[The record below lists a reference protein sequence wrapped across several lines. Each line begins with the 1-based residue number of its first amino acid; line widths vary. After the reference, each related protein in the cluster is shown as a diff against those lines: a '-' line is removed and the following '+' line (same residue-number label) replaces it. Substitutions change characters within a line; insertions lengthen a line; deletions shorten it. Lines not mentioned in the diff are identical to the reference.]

1 MGARE
6 MNFCRLLIALLA
18 AVAMAVAAGAW
29 AQSENPRRL
38 HIGANVQEAKRLKKV
53 LPVYP
58 AAALE
63 AKISGT
69 VVLKTVIAKDGSV
82 TEATYVSGPQELA
95 DSAAEAVRE
104 WKYQVTLLQGQP
116 VEVDSTVAL
125 VYQLSG
131 SGGTVIDGTDQQP
144 QEMPQQPIQRIR
156 VGGNLMAK
164 KMVKQVQ
171 PKYPKAAKK
180 AGVQGTVILHVIIA
194 KDGTVKELQYV
205 SGPKELMQP
214 AMDAVRHW
222 VYEPTLFNGQPV
234 EIDST
239 VSIIFNLGK

>member
-1 MGARE
+1 
-6 MNFCRLLIALLA
+6 
-18 AVAMAVAAGAW
+18 
-29 AQSENPRRL
+29 
-38 HIGANVQEAKRLKKV
+38 V

-95 DSAAEAVRE
+95 DSAAEAVRQ

-131 SGGTVIDGTDQQP
+131 SGGASVLDGTDQQP

-180 AGVQGTVILHVIIA
+180 AGIEGTVILHVIIA

-214 AMDAVRHW
+214 AMDAVRQW
-222 VYEPTLFNGQPV
+222 IYQPTLLNGQPV
-234 EIDST
+234 EVDST
-239 VSIIFNLGK
+239 VSIIFTLGR